1 MPKAK
6 QLKSFHGLLAKEMIV
21 FELPGEIITAVLS
34 SWIEIEALSKLDS
47 SLCASKLR
55 TQFLGLIRHESFI
68 ADTMCTSSLSEDEY
82 VQHFEWLVK
91 RQVKVRNWMVNAEVA
106 KLSPANVRHVA
117 GPHVRS
123 LVLRDLNAEET
134 MQVFSILGVVCSG
147 IQTLRMERCEHWET
161 LNMLGSA
168 AQQSLQELVVVHCES
183 RGCESFPQF
192 PNLRK
197 LRASYLG
204 GANVAVQSMTRLLGA
219 APGLTDLRLNSLL
232 WCPINDESLEV
243 LSNHASGLEIL
254 ELDIQPQRFP
264 PAAVVSLTERCSNL
278 KTLVVRCGNEIEDAA
293 VEAFAVHC
301 PRLEGLQMW
310 GRFSDVSLSA
320 VATHCGPRLRY
331 LSLDMMYCDPDGL
344 TAVAEHCR
352 HLEELQLSNCR
363 FTADGLLVQLV
374 SSLPH
379 LRELLLVDSIVASD
393 TALVAIATHL
403 PKLQHLGLLGCG
415 GRYTEAGVVALV
427 TSLTQLQRLCIN
439 TGMRWPKVPT
449 GLEIYEDAVATRY
462 FERLCS

>member
-1 MPKAK
+1 
-6 QLKSFHGLLAKEMIV
+6 MIV

-34 SWIEIEALSKLDS
+34 SWIEIGALSKLDY

-68 ADTMCTSSLSEDEY
+68 ADTMCTSSSLPEEEY
-82 VQHFEWLVK
+82 IQHFKWLVK
-91 RQVKVRNWMVNAEVA
+91 RQVKVRNWIVNAEVA
-106 KLSPANVRHVA
+106 KLCSQANVRHVA

-134 MQVFSILGVVCSG
+134 MQVFSNLGVVCSG

-161 LNMLGSA
+161 LNTIGSA
-168 AQQSLQELVVVHCES
+168 VQQSLHEVVVAYCES

-204 GANVAVQSMTRLLGA
+204 GANVAAHSMTRLLTA
-219 APGLTDLRLNSLL
+219 TPGLTDLRLNSLL
-232 WCPINDESLEV
+232 WCPISDESLEV
-243 LSNHASGLEIL
+243 LSNHASGLELL
-254 ELDIQPQRFP
+254 ELDIQPQRFA
-264 PAAVVSLTERCSNL
+264 PAAVVSLAERCSNL

-310 GRFSDVSLSA
+310 GRFSDASLSA

-344 TAVAEHCR
+344 TAIAEHCQ

-363 FTADGLLVQLV
+363 FTADDLLVQLV

-393 TALVAIATHL
+393 KVLNAIATHL
-403 PKLQHLGLLGCG
+403 PNLQHVGLLGCG
-415 GRYTEAGVVALV
+415 GRHTEAGVVALV

-439 TGMRWPKVPT
+439 TDMRWPKVPS
-449 GLEIYEDAVATRY
+449 GLEIYEDAVPTRY

>member
-1 MPKAK
+1 
-6 QLKSFHGLLAKEMIV
+6 MII
-21 FELPGEIITAVLS
+21 FELPEEIIVAVLS
-34 SWIEIEALSKLDS
+34 SWIEIGALAKLDS
-47 SLCASKLR
+47 SLCASKFR
-55 TQFLGLIRHESFI
+55 AQFHEVVSHELFV
-68 ADTMCTSSLSEDEY
+68 ADTMCKTSSLNEQEF

-91 RQVKVRNWMVNAEVA
+91 RQVKVRNWIVNAEVA
-106 KLSPANVRHVA
+106 KLSSSAIVRHVA

-147 IQTLRMERCEHWET
+147 IQTLRMERCEHWDT
-161 LNMLGSA
+161 LSMLGSA
-168 AQQSLQELVVVHCES
+168 AQQSLHEVVVAYCES

-204 GANVAVQSMTRLLGA
+204 GANVAAHSMTRLLTA
-219 APGLTDLRLNSLL
+219 TPGLTDLRLNSLL

-243 LSNHASGLEIL
+243 LSNHASGLELL
-254 ELDIQPQRFP
+254 ELDIQPQRFA
-264 PAAVVSLTERCSNL
+264 PAAVVSLAGRCSKL
-278 KTLVVRCGNEIEDAA
+278 KTLILRCGNEIEDAA

-310 GRFSDVSLSA
+310 GRFSDASLSA

-393 TALVAIATHL
+393 KVLNAIATNL
-403 PKLQHLGLLGCG
+403 PNLQHLGLLGCG
-415 GRYTEAGVVALV
+415 GRHTEAGVVALV

-439 TGMRWPKVPT
+439 TGMRWPKVPA
-449 GLEIYEDAVATRY
+449 GLEIYEDAVPTGY
-462 FERLCS
+462 FERLCL